1 MKIDITSM
9 FFNSKIEGK
18 TATAAWG
25 TAFGQSAKSGYRFDL
40 NKSGVTDIIIGMN
53 YKSKPDVENLDIS
66 KGSKDRDLVLFS
78 VFDKVFI
85 NGKKLDNAQYTFII
99 VREHSASHD
108 GRILWSYAPYISYN
122 GIDNSMAI
130 SQMREALNCNIDGCW
145 FVYDISIRN
154 QDEVYFSAVVVDPES
169 PKIYNSDS
177 SSRSSEW
184 KLLASKHELINEA
197 DCRRAEFGLYLKEC
211 TTTNR
216 RSGTNFKYGE
226 SAITSILAYT
236 NPDVIFAGLDEL
248 KESIGDICSI
258 SSSVEMDSVCE
269 RLLTDEDF
277 INSDNKKGQWGSRT
291 ITLYNC
297 FLHARELFTNG
308 QEFAFKIQEDNGV
321 KVSRMSMGDKK
332 ILDIIPKGFTQYI
345 TAIKTKPFVLLA
357 GISGTGKS
365 RIVRQLARACDTID
379 ANPWE
384 VQKPANFEMI
394 QVRPDWHDG
403 SELLGYESRISGK
416 GEYVVKNFVKFIVK
430 AWIYE
435 DENVPFF
442 LCLDEM
448 NLAPV
453 EQYFAEYLSVVE
465 SRRLDESG
473 KIVCDPLIRLNKE
486 YCQSIANEI
495 YGASESDENDALHLS
510 GVESLMSILEGLD
523 YCIPLPKNLIVMG
536 TVNMD
541 ETTFSFSRKVLDR
554 AMTIEMNEVD
564 LKGGLVDVE
573 KERFRIAPEQILPDA
588 VEGKDV
594 YAGNEALCD
603 KVIQY
608 LQQVNDVLEGTPF
621 KIAYRTRNEFLI
633 YAVNRGEEHLLE
645 ALDEMTSM
653 KILSRIE
660 GDQEKIK
667 DLLDRLKEVMEKAG
681 IGSDSQSIKKIKE
694 MNDRL
699 GSGYTSYWS

>member
-1 MKIDITSM
+1 MD
-9 FFNSKIEGK
+9 F
-18 TATAAWG
+18 
-25 TAFGQSAKSGYRFDL
+25 FDL
-40 NKSGVTDIIIGMN
+40 DTSLKVTRPNIILYSN
-53 YKSKPDVENLDIS
+53 W
-66 KGSKDRDLVLFS
+66 LVQNERTI
-78 VFDKVFI
+78 K
-85 NGKKLDNAQYTFII
+85 
-99 VREHSASHD
+99 
-108 GRILWSYAPYISYN
+108 
-122 GIDNSMAI
+122 GIDNKDRSAFIKSNIGFVESNPGAI
-130 SQMREALNCNIDGCW
+130 ISFLKKSGLVDSQLRPSVLSRMLAYRKINYQEYCLIHLSKESLFLEDTPCVNALTLISKYISSNKTYTLDVNLLRELSIDLLKIDGNINKNKRTDYFISELEGTGLFSSIGKKDDGVVQLNEDAMPIFEYLNEQSILNCTYQLNSANRFD
-145 FVYDISIRN
+145 
-154 QDEVYFSAVVVDPES
+154 YF
-169 PKIYNSDS
+169 
-177 SSRSSEW
+177 
-184 KLLASKHELINEA
+184 ASLE
-197 DCRRAEFGLYLKEC
+197 G
-211 TTTNR
+211 
-216 RSGTNFKYGE
+216 G
-226 SAITSILAYT
+226 
-236 NPDVIFAGLDEL
+236 
-248 KESIGDICSI
+248 
-258 SSSVEMDSVCE
+258 
-269 RLLTDEDF
+269 
-277 INSDNKKGQWGSRT
+277 
-291 ITLYNC
+291 
-297 FLHARELFTNG
+297 
-308 QEFAFKIQEDNGV
+308 
-321 KVSRMSMGDKK
+321 
-332 ILDIIPKGFTQYI
+332 ILDIKAEGLPAIWFRYFPNLCKKESLYGNSRYIQYI

-384 VQKPANFEMI
+384 VQKPQNFEMI

-403 SELLGYESRISGK
+403 SELLGYESRISGQS
-416 GEYVVKNFVKFIVK
+416 EYVVKNFVKFILK

-465 SRRLDESG
+465 SRRLDENG

-486 YCQSIANEI
+486 YCVSIANAI

-573 KERFRIAPEQILPDA
+573 KERFAIAPEQILPDA

-667 DLLDRLKEVMEKAG
+667 DLLDRLKEVMEKSG

>member
-1 MKIDITSM
+1 MDANIIKYVEGKGYTFVQDI
-9 FFNSKIEGK
+9 FFNWEK
-18 TATAAWG
+18 TKDELLVSERKTGTGNGTVHVFLGQNGYGFLKEYYPEYYNQVELTNDAETNVPEINHIFLKSNLFSLLGSWTYYYYSNENTIPMDKYKGVMSFLDTQDEFISTTSLIKWSITENASLRAYFKKFEKDGAFYKVVREFLFPG
-25 TAFGQSAKSGYRFDL
+25 TAYKISIFKNPNGELCAVWLLCYDSNIALEETYSCPIVNNEPKRDIQKEFYEYLLITNHKDTSAKSYAYTFAVSDSVTEVVKAKTNKDSLFDL
-40 NKSGVTDIIIGMN
+40 LNIEDVKS
-53 YKSKPDVENLDIS
+53 
-66 KGSKDRDLVLFS
+66 
-78 VFDKVFI
+78 
-85 NGKKLDNAQYTFII
+85 
-99 VREHSASHD
+99 
-108 GRILWSYAPYISYN
+108 
-122 GIDNSMAI
+122 
-130 SQMREALNCNIDGCW
+130 
-145 FVYDISIRN
+145 VY
-154 QDEVYFSAVVVDPES
+154 SAV
-169 PKIYNSDS
+169 KTLQINITGNNSYSAAVSNYIKFLEYLNS
-177 SSRSSEW
+177 SNHIGRQTTIPGFLSYGNPPSS
-184 KLLASKHELINEA
+184 
-197 DCRRAEFGLYLKEC
+197 
-211 TTTNR
+211 
-216 RSGTNFKYGE
+216 
-226 SAITSILAYT
+226 YT
-236 NPDVIFAGLDEL
+236 QF
-248 KESIGDICSI
+248 
-258 SSSVEMDSVCE
+258 
-269 RLLTDEDF
+269 
-277 INSDNKKGQWGSRT
+277 
-291 ITLYNC
+291 
-297 FLHARELFTNG
+297 
-308 QEFAFKIQEDNGV
+308 
-321 KVSRMSMGDKK
+321 
-332 ILDIIPKGFTQYI
+332 I

-379 ANPWE
+379 ANPWG
-384 VQKPANFEMI
+384 VQKPQNFEMI

-403 SELLGYESRISGK
+403 SELLGYESRISGRP
-416 GEYVVKNFVKFIVK
+416 EYVVKNFVKFIVK

-435 DENVPFF
+435 DEKVPFF

-473 KIVCDPLIRLNKE
+473 RIVCDPLIRLNKQ

-495 YGASESDENDALHLS
+495 YGASESDENDASHLS
-510 GVESLMSILEGLD
+510 EVESLMSILEGLD

-564 LKGGLVDVE
+564 LNGGLVDVE
-573 KERFRIAPEQILPDA
+573 KERFRIAPEQILPNA

-594 YAGNEALCD
+594 YAGNKALCD
-603 KVIQY
+603 KVVHY

-633 YAVNRGEEHLLE
+633 YAVNRGEDHLVE

-667 DLLDRLKEVMEKAG
+667 DLLDRLKEVMEKSG